1 MIYMHISDMIIDF
14 KYSYFFRHIMFF
26 LSFFLFFI
34 IFNIPGASVSLEK
47 SQWSSAVEGPL

>member
-26 LSFFLFFI
+26 LSFFHFLI